1 MKNYKIWL
9 LSLVINII
17 LMGLFVEFVM
27 VPINIAAK
35 AIAQSICM
43 AQGINCVTK

>member
-1 MKNYKIWL
+1 MRNLKILL

-35 AIAQSICM
+35 AIAQNICK
-43 AQGINCVTK
+43 AQGINCDTK